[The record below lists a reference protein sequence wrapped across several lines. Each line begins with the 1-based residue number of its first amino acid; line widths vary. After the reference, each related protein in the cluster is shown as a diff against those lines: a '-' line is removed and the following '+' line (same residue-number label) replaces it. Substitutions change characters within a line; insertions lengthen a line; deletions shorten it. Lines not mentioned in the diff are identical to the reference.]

1 MMNDSTSQVRQNWER
16 PALYRLD
23 AADAQSMT
31 VNPAANDAVA
41 GKS

>member
-23 AADAQSMT
+23 AADAQT
-31 VNPAANDAVA
+31 TTTNPAANDGMAA
-41 GKS
+41 KS